1 MAMPSIDFMKQLVD
15 KLKSGDI
22 GWFKE
27 QWKSGGLSFLTDH
40 LPGHQV
46 DEVGKGIE
54 AGDLNPLKKHMGSVK
69 IPGMPDLG
77 NLTGAVTGAAGAVT
91 GAAGAAAGAAGAA
104 AGAVAGKVGGAAGK
118 VSGAVPS
125 MPTKKAFDPKLL
137 IPVVILAALA
147 AFGLSR
153 CGKDDVKKTG
163 DSVVATASEAGS
175 AVVSEAGAAVSEAVS
190 AETTVAP

>member
-1 MAMPSIDFMKQLVD
+1 MPSIDFMKQLVE

-22 GWFKE
+22 AWFKE
-27 QWKSGGLSFLTDH
+27 QWSSGGLSFLKDH
-40 LPGHQV
+40 LPGNQV

-54 AGDLNPLKKHMGSVK
+54 SGDLNPLKKHMGSIK

-77 NLTGAVTGAAGAVT
+77 GMAGNLTGAAA

-104 AGAVAGKVGGAAGK
+104 AGAMAGK

-137 IPVVILAALA
+137 IPVVLLAAIA
-147 AFGLSR
+147 IFGLTQ
-153 CGKDDVKKTG
+153 CGKDDDKVKVS
-163 DSVVATASEAGS
+163 DSIG
-175 AVVSEAGAAVSEAVS
+175 AVVSAASDAGASVASEAGAAVSEALT
-190 AETTVAP
+190 AETTAAP

>member
-22 GWFKE
+22 GWFKD

-40 LPGHQV
+40 LPGNHV

-54 AGDLNPLKKHMGSVK
+54 AGDLNPLKKHIGSVK

-77 NLTGAVTGAAGAVT
+77 NLTGAVTGAAGA
-91 GAAGAAAGAAGAA
+91 AAGA
-104 AGAVAGKVGGAAGK
+104 AGAVAGKAGAVAGK

-125 MPTKKAFDPKLL
+125 MPSKKAFDPKLL
-137 IPVVILAALA
+137 IPIVILAAIA
-147 AFGLSR
+147 AFALSK
-153 CGKDDVKKTG
+153 CGKDDVKEKVGT
-163 DSVVATASEAGS
+163 
-175 AVVSEAGAAVSEAVS
+175 VVSEASVAGGAAVSEAPITEAIT

>member
-22 GWFKE
+22 GWFKD

-54 AGDLNPLKKHMGSVK
+54 AGDLNPLKKHIGSVK

-77 NLTGAVTGAAGAVT
+77 NLTGAAGAAV
-91 GAAGAAAGAAGAA
+91 GAAAGAAGAA
-104 AGAVAGKVGGAAGK
+104 VAGKAGAVAGK

-137 IPVVILAALA
+137 IPIVILAAIA
-147 AFGLSR
+147 AFALSR
-153 CGKDDVKKTG
+153 CGKDDDKKTKTT
-163 DSVVATASEAGS
+163 DSVVATASDAGS
-175 AVVSEAGAAVSEAVS
+175 AAASEAVAPS
-190 AETTVAP
+190 TEAMATETTAAP

>member
-22 GWFKE
+22 GWFKD

-54 AGDLNPLKKHMGSVK
+54 AGDLNPLKKHIGSVK

-77 NLTGAVTGAAGAVT
+77 NLTGAAGAAV
-91 GAAGAAAGAAGAA
+91 GAAAGAAGAA
-104 AGAVAGKVGGAAGK
+104 VAGKAGAVAGK

-125 MPTKKAFDPKLL
+125 LPAKKAFDPKLL
-137 IPVVILAALA
+137 IPIVILAAIA
-147 AFGLSR
+147 AFALSK
-153 CGKDDVKKTG
+153 CGKDDKKTTTK
-163 DSVVATASEAGS
+163 DSVVATASDASSAAASESVAPATEATT
-175 AVVSEAGAAVSEAVS
+175 
-190 AETTVAP
+190 AETTAAP

>member
-1 MAMPSIDFMKQLVD
+1 MAMPSIDFMKQLMD
-15 KLKSGDI
+15 RLKSGDI
-22 GWFKE
+22 GWFKD

-40 LPGHQV
+40 LPGNHV

-54 AGDLNPLKKHMGSVK
+54 AGDLNPLKKHIGSVK

-77 NLTGAVTGAAGAVT
+77 NLTGAVTGAAGA
-91 GAAGAAAGAAGAA
+91 A

-118 VSGAVPS
+118 VTGAVPS
-125 MPTKKAFDPKLL
+125 MPTKKAFDPKML

-147 AFGLSR
+147 AFGLSQ
-153 CGKDDVKKTG
+153 CGKDDVKNTI
-163 DSVVATASEAGS
+163 DSVVATASEAGDAAVS
-175 AVVSEAGAAVSEAVS
+175 EVGAVVSEVVS